1 MVDIHL
7 VSKNLM
13 TKKQKQNLPP
23 RRKRMKRPQRL
34 ESAKNWLESYE
45 GNTVV
50 KAYRKRYGVDFE
62 TAFTELALLGVPID
76 PSYRES
82 VLQSVVAQAATK
94 RRKKAERKA
103 EQERLMGIDADEQF
117 AFIVGYTSGGV
128 PYGLTWAE
136 WEALAEEE

>member
-76 PSYRES
+76 PGYRER
-82 VLQSVVAQAATK
+82 VLQSAAAQAAAK
-94 RRKKAERKA
+94 QRKKAEQK
-103 EQERLMGIDADEQF
+103 EERERVMDIEADEQL

-136 WEALAEEE
+136 WEALEEEE